1 MNVIDGLILTPL
13 NIIDTFNGGSVLQA
27 MNLNDKGYVG
37 FGEAYFSTVEFGVIR
52 GWKCHQ
58 EMTLNLIVPEG
69 AVRFVVYDNR
79 KNSSTVGSFEDVIL
93 SKEYYN
99 RLTVPPK
106 VWVGFQGIGKDTNLL
121 LNIANIPHDD
131 NEVDQVPLKSFDY
144 SWDT

>member
-1 MNVIDGLILTPL
+1 
-13 NIIDTFNGGSVLQA
+13 
-27 MNLNDKGYVG
+27 
-37 FGEAYFSTVEFGVIR
+37 
-52 GWKCHQ
+52 
-58 EMTLNLIVPEG
+58 
-69 AVRFVVYDNR
+69 
-79 KNSSTVGSFEDVIL
+79 L

-99 RLTVPPK
+99 RLTVPPR